1 MNVKELFKNKGL
13 GYYVSAGAS
22 VLAVVMAIIVLATQ
36 SWVIPRAVQ
45 GGALIAVPLLIGV
58 ALQVVFTFV
67 PIRFAPAVSVICYG
81 LALGITINKIPNAI
95 ADYINKVAYTG
106 GNFGMCIFY
115 LVTILLITIAV
126 VVSCF
131 MDQTKDGKTAI

>member
-22 VLAVVMAIIVLATQ
+22 VFALVMAIIVLATQ

-58 ALQVVFTFV
+58 AFQVVF
-67 PIRFAPAVSVICYG
+67 
-81 LALGITINKIPNAI
+81 
-95 ADYINKVAYTG
+95 
-106 GNFGMCIFY
+106 GN
-115 LVTILLITIAV
+115 LLR
-126 VVSCF
+126 SCARHNN
-131 MDQTKDGKTAI
+131 Q